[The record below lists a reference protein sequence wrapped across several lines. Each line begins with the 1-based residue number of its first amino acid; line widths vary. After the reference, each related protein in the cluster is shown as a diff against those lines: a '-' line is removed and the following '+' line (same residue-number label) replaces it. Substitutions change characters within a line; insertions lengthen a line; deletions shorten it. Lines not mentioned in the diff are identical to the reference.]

1 MTLRDVDKA
10 KAARLAAREAVF
22 YAAEAVG
29 HGRLNGTLTTAQLDE
44 LRDAVVELDRATR
57 RYFHA

>member
-10 KAARLAAREAVF
+10 NADRLEARESVF

-29 HGRLNGTLTTAQLDE
+29 HGRHNGTLTTDQLDK
-44 LRDAVVELDRATR
+44 LRDAVLEYDRAVR
-57 RYFHA
+57 RYLHA